1 MGSSHLV
8 ILKLININNN
18 NEVIDYEIN
27 AWVMVKWFD
36 YLYSNK
42 ATLFYKGIES
52 RS

>member
-27 AWVMVKWFD
+27 AKGNGKMVLII
-36 YLYSNK
+36 YIATRQLYFTK
-42 ATLFYKGIES
+42 E
-52 RS
+52 